1 MRVIDLILKVPMSVK
16 FDILVEIEGK
26 FLPLKWN
33 LSDMSSM
40 FIQRLVHLE
49 LTYGKTT

>member
-16 FDILVEIEGK
+16 FDILVEVEGK

-40 FIQRLVHLE
+40 LIQRLVHLE